1 MNKQRWAGVV
11 FLLIPALL
19 VWLSIAVYD
28 KRFTRVSMVTL
39 ETGTAGSEMHP
50 YADVKLRGV
59 RVGEVREIDADGS
72 GARLALALE
81 PDKLRLLPANVLAQL
96 LPTTLFGTRYVALIP
111 PEQPSAERLRPGG
124 TIGQDRSQNAVE
136 LQQVLD
142 NLLPLLQAVQPA
154 KLSATLTAI
163 AQALDGR
170 GQRLGRTLVELDAY
184 LKKLNPSLPAL
195 NRGIRELVELTGHYG
210 EAVPDLITALS
221 DLTVTSRTL
230 AAQKANLALLYD
242 TVTSA
247 SQDFTD
253 FLKDN
258 SETFIRLSARSK
270 PTLRLFAKY
279 SPEFPCTL
287 RTLTEFIPKMN
298 EVLGKDTG
306 RPGVRV
312 RVRTVPDPGA
322 YQPGK
327 DKPAYTAKSGP
338 ACYPVPYTTAKV
350 ARGGLGPANSPQ
362 ENSLLNELIAPEL
375 GEPAQVLPDW
385 SSVLIGPLYRG
396 AEVTVG

>member
-39 ETGTAGSEMHP
+39 EAGTAGSEMHP
-50 YADVKLRGV
+50 HADVKLRGV

-111 PEQPSAERLRPGG
+111 PEQPSAERLQPGG

-170 GQRLGRTLVELDAY
+170 GERLGKTLVELDAY

-195 NRGIRELVELTGHYG
+195 NRGIRELVELTGHYD
-210 EAVPDLITALS
+210 EAVPDLLSALS

-230 AAQKANLALLYD
+230 ADQKANLALLYD

-247 SQDFTD
+247 SQDFTA
-253 FLKDN
+253 FLKAN
-258 SETFIRLSARSK
+258 STTFIRLTARSK
-270 PTLRLFAKY
+270 PTLKLFAQY

-287 RTLTEFIPKMN
+287 RTLTEFIPKMD

-312 RVRTVPDPGA
+312 RVRTVPNPGA
-322 YQPGK
+322 YKPGK
-327 DKPAYTAKSGP
+327 DKPAYTAKGGP
-338 ACYPVPYTTAKV
+338 ACYPVPYTNARV
-350 ARGGLGPANSPQ
+350 APGGLGPANPSQ
-362 ENSLLNELIAPEL
+362 ENTLLNELIAPEL

-385 SSVLIGPLYRG
+385 SSVLVGPLYRG
-396 AEVTVG
+396 AEVTVE